1 MKAPLKAAAAL
12 AAGVLLVLSLVLLHT
27 ERGLNET
34 MPVPAALSAGDLP
47 AIVED
52 VLGREMSE
60 LSLTPGHMPELALD
74 NALDL
79 KSVELDLL
87 APSRGGKYTRYQLR
101 IFNGELSAVDC
112 GDYRAETV
120 TPAGPVID
128 SLAALPFE
136 SFETLGV
143 PEGGAYLVTAPGALY
158 GHETAARMAVDG
170 RAVSYAPDGWEPA
183 AAISW
188 IVQPMSDGH
197 GTGGD
202 ARLFICG

>member
-52 VLGREMSE
+52 VLGRELSE

-74 NALDL
+74 NALGL

-101 IFNGELSAVDC
+101 IFNGELTAVDC

-128 SLAALPFE
+128 SLAALPLE

-143 PEGGAYLVTAPGALY
+143 PEGGTYLVTAPGALY

-170 RAVSYAPDGWEPA
+170 RAVSYVPDGWEA

>member
-52 VLGREMSE
+52 VLGRELSE

-74 NALDL
+74 NALGL

-101 IFNGELSAVDC
+101 IFNGELTAVDC

-128 SLAALPFE
+128 SLAVLPFE

-143 PEGGAYLVTAPGALY
+143 PEGDTYLVTAPGALY
-158 GHETAARMAVDG
+158 GLETAARMAVDG
-170 RAVSYAPDGWEPA
+170 RAVSYVPDGWEPA